1 MKMEKYDKRKKQNIK
16 YMFTRVILL
25 IMKIHTWEKCKMKLV
40 IIQGTRNR
48 GNLLFNFLNME
59 IKSV

>member
-1 MKMEKYDKRKKQNIK
+1 MEKYDEQKKQNMK

-25 IMKIHTWEKCKMKLV
+25 IMKIDTWEKRNMKLV